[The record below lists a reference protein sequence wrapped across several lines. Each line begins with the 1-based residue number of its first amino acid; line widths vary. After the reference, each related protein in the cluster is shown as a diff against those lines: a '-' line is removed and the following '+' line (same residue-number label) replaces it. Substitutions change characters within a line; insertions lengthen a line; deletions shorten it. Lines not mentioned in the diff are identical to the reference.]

1 MPTCPNG
8 HQSGSDDWCE
18 VCGHRMA
25 GAVPPPPPPPPGTGG
40 YGFPPPAG
48 APGRPG
54 PAAAGPEP
62 ELCPQCRT
70 PREGGAPFCEEC
82 RWNFLTNTA
91 TSYTPAAPR
100 PPQPRFQPPSST
112 YGGGDGYEY
121 QGSRPS
127 QVNRPAEPIPSFGS
141 EPSGPTPFGPDRTPP
156 APGPGGPAGQS
167 PFPPGNRR
175 PPAPPQGFG
184 QGPGGP
190 GGPAGPGGPGSGGPG
205 AGGPSGPG
213 GFPGQGAGPGGFPG
227 QRPGDAGGPGAGG
240 PSGPGGF
247 PEQRPGGPGAGGPG
261 GPAGPGGPGAGRP
274 AGPPSGFGGGPGQGP
289 GSGGP
294 SGPSGFGGGPG
305 QGPGNPSR
313 PGGPSGPGGPG
324 GPGPSGFGGD
334 PSRPAPP
341 PPAGPGGPGGPG
353 GAPQAFQQAGAS
365 APPAPPAFPRGNR
378 RPPAGEDDW
387 VISPPSSGGPGQD
400 TGGQGGGYGYPH
412 PGATQAPPGQGGP
425 GGRPGGPGGQGGPG
439 GFPQAP
445 QQSQAPQAP
454 QVPHQSQG
462 HGQGARPG
470 TWTATIGPDREY
482 FMAMMQRSGP
492 EAAGLNLP
500 AYSPEQQRTLSGNQV
515 TIGRRRHSTGDTPD
529 IDLSVPPEDPGVS
542 HQHAMLV
549 QQPDGSWA
557 VVDQNSTNGTT
568 VNMSEEPIQPFV
580 PVPLQDGD
588 RVHVGAW
595 TTITVRRG

>member
-25 GAVPPPPPPPPGTGG
+25 GAVPPPPPPPPTG
-40 YGFPPPAG
+40 YGYPPPASPPQG
-48 APGRPG
+48 AGGRPG
-54 PAAAGPEP
+54 GRPLSAEP

-100 PPQPRFQPPSST
+100 PSAPNPGLRYQQ
-112 YGGGDGYEY
+112 GGQTGPGADPFDYER
-121 QGSRPS
+121 SRPS
-127 QVNRPAEPIPSFGS
+127 QVNRPAEPIPPGPPFGS
-141 EPSGPTPFGPDRTPP
+141 EPSGPTGFGQDPSRPSGFGNDSSRPSGFGNDASRPSPFGADPSRPVPPPP
-156 APGPGGPAGQS
+156 APTSGGPRGL
-167 PFPPGNRR
+167 R
-175 PPAPPQGFG
+175 
-184 QGPGGP
+184 GPGGP
-190 GGPAGPGGPGSGGPG
+190 GG
-205 AGGPSGPG
+205 
-213 GFPGQGAGPGGFPG
+213 
-227 QRPGDAGGPGAGG
+227 
-240 PSGPGGF
+240 
-247 PEQRPGGPGAGGPG
+247 
-261 GPAGPGGPGAGRP
+261 
-274 AGPPSGFGGGPGQGP
+274 
-289 GSGGP
+289 
-294 SGPSGFGGGPG
+294 
-305 QGPGNPSR
+305 

-324 GPGPSGFGGD
+324 GPSGPGGPGGPS
-334 PSRPAPP
+334 S
-341 PPAGPGGPGGPG
+341 PGGPGGPG
-353 GAPQAFQQAGAS
+353 GFGGPGGPGSQSGPGAYQQSGAPTAFQRPGPQGPPPTQGGFP
-365 APPAPPAFPRGNR
+365 PPAPPQSGGPSFG
-378 RPPAGEDDW
+378 GGDDDW
-387 VISPPSSGGPGQD
+387 VISPPASSQAPGGPGPV
-400 TGGQGGGYGYPH
+400 GNQGGGYGYPQ
-412 PGATQAPPGQGGP
+412 PGSAQAPPP
-425 GGRPGGPGGQGGPG
+425 PSPYE
-439 GFPQAP
+439 
-445 QQSQAPQAP
+445 QQPM
-454 QVPHQSQG
+454 
-462 HGQGARPG
+462 

-500 AYSPEQQRTLSGNQV
+500 AYSPEQQRALTGNQV

-542 HQHAMLV
+542 HQHAILV

-568 VNMSEEPIQPFV
+568 VNGGEEPIQPFV

>member
-25 GAVPPPPPPPPGTGG
+25 GAVPPPPPPPPGGG

-48 APGRPG
+48 PGGPGGRTGAGRPH
-54 PAAAGPEP
+54 ASAGSAPEP

-100 PPQPRFQPPSST
+100 SPQPRFQPPSAT

-127 QVNRPAEPIPSFGS
+127 QMNRPAEPIPSFTS
-141 EPSGPTPFGPDRTPP
+141 EPSGPTPF
-156 APGPGGPAGQS
+156 AGE
-167 PFPPGNRR
+167 R
-175 PPAPPQGFG
+175 
-184 QGPGGP
+184 
-190 GGPAGPGGPGSGGPG
+190 
-205 AGGPSGPG
+205 
-213 GFPGQGAGPGGFPG
+213 
-227 QRPGDAGGPGAGG
+227 
-240 PSGPGGF
+240 
-247 PEQRPGGPGAGGPG
+247 
-261 GPAGPGGPGAGRP
+261 RP
-274 AGPPSGFGGGPGQGP
+274 AGPPTAPGPTGAPPFAPGNQRRPGPPPPFPGTPGRPGRSAFGGGQDQGQGQGP
-289 GSGGP
+289 QGP
-294 SGPSGFGGGPG
+294 GGPSGFGGGQG
-305 QGPGNPSR
+305 QG
-313 PGGPSGPGGPG
+313 PGGPSGYGGSQGQGQGQGQGFGGHSGFGGGQGQGQDPQSPGFGGGQSHGQGQGQGPQGPG
-324 GPGPSGFGGD
+324 GPSGFGG
-334 PSRPAPP
+334 
-341 PPAGPGGPGGPG
+341 GQGQGPG
-353 GAPQAFQQAGAS
+353 GAPQAFQQGGA
-365 APPAPPAFPRGNR
+365 PAAPAFPREGGR
-378 RPPAGEDDW
+378 TRPGDDDW
-387 VISPPSSGGPGQD
+387 VLPPPSASDPSGPGQGP
-400 TGGQGGGYGYPH
+400 GGQGGGYGYPQ
-412 PGATQAPPGQGGP
+412 PGAGQAPQ
-425 GGRPGGPGGQGGPG
+425 GPG

-445 QQSQAPQAP
+445 HGRHGQHAQQSA
-454 QVPHQSQG
+454 
-462 HGQGARPG
+462 

-500 AYSPEQQRTLSGNQV
+500 AYSPEQQRTLTGNQV

-542 HQHAMLV
+542 HQHAVLV
-549 QQPDGSWA
+549 QQPDGGWA

-595 TTITVRRG
+595 TSITVRRG

>member
-25 GAVPPPPPPPPGTGG
+25 GAVPPPPPPPPPGGG
-40 YGFPPPAG
+40 YGFPPQG
-48 APGRPG
+48 AQSGGRPPG
-54 PAAAGPEP
+54 PGGHEP

-100 PPQPRFQPPSST
+100 TPQPRFEPPSTT
-112 YGGGDGYEY
+112 YGGGDSYEY

-141 EPSGPTPFGPDRTPP
+141 EPSGPTPFAGERGPSGFGGGGRPP
-156 APGPGGPAGQS
+156 AGQPPFGGVPGQQGPGGPGG
-167 PFPPGNRR
+167 PGG
-175 PPAPPQGFG
+175 PSGFG
-184 QGPGGP
+184 SGP
-190 GGPAGPGGPGSGGPG
+190 GGPAGPGGPG
-205 AGGPSGPG
+205 
-213 GFPGQGAGPGGFPG
+213 
-227 QRPGDAGGPGAGG
+227 
-240 PSGPGGF
+240 
-247 PEQRPGGPGAGGPG
+247 GPG
-261 GPAGPGGPGAGRP
+261 GPPPFAREPG
-274 AGPPSGFGGGPGQGP
+274 
-289 GSGGP
+289 
-294 SGPSGFGGGPG
+294 
-305 QGPGNPSR
+305 
-313 PGGPSGPGGPG
+313 GPGGPG

-334 PSRPAPP
+334 PSRPVPP
-341 PPAGPGGPGGPG
+341 PGPTPPAGPGGPAGGP
-353 GAPQAFQQAGAS
+353 PQAFQQPGA
-365 APPAPPAFPRGNR
+365 PAFPQQTG
-378 RPPAGEDDW
+378 RPPAGGGPFGGGEDDW
-387 VISPPSSGGPGQD
+387 VISPPSAGGPG
-400 TGGQGGGYGYPH
+400 GPGGGYGYPQ
-412 PGATQAPPGQGGP
+412 PGATQAPPGH
-425 GGRPGGPGGQGGPG
+425 

-445 QQSQAPQAP
+445 QGPA
-454 QVPHQSQG
+454 
-462 HGQGARPG
+462 
-470 TWTATIGPDREY
+470 TWTATIGPDRDY

-542 HQHAMLV
+542 HQHAVLV
-549 QQPDGSWA
+549 QQPDGNWA

-568 VNMSEEPIQPFV
+568 VNGSDEPIQPFV